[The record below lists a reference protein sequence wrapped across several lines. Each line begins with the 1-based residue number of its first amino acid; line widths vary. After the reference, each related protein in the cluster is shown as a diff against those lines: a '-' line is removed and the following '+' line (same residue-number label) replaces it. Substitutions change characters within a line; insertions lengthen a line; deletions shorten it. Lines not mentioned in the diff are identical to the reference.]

1 MKVPNGTLCLIKI
14 NVMKER
20 KKSLKTLLEGDFRPL
35 GERKE
40 GKLRGGFGVLDA
52 NGNCG
57 NCTCETNGSCPT
69 NSTCTTNSSCDN
81 NSNCPNCSCTN
92 NSTCPSNSSCPNSG
106 TTTSAPSQPNAFGM
120 MGFF

>member
-35 GERKE
+35 GESKE

-57 NCTCETNGSCPT
+57 NCTCETNGSCP
-69 NSTCTTNSSCDN
+69 TNSSCDN